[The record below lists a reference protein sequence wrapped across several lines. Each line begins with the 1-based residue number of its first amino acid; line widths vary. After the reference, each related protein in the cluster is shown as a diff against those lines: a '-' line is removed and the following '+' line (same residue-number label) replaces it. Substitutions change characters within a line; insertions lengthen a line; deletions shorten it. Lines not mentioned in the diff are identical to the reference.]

1 MAENLMMSTS
11 VPGSFL
17 RDYWYVGAWSDE
29 VTEKPLARTLLGE
42 SLVFYR
48 KPDGNVVALE
58 DRCAH
63 RRLPLSMGTVIGDTI
78 RCAYHGLVYD
88 PAGKCIKIPGQD
100 GVPALARVRSYPV
113 VERNAFVSVW
123 MGDPA
128 AADESAAISFPRLGD
143 PGWGHS
149 KVRLAVRAHYLLIID
164 NLLDLSHVA
173 YVHNSTIGNAPVAEN
188 AVVKTS
194 AANGTVR
201 ITREMVNVPAARTY
215 SEFGPYKGLFD
226 RWQFSEYMPPGY
238 FLINNGCAAPNSAN
252 GDDRRLHGP
261 GEWGFQV
268 YHCITPQDER
278 HTHQFW
284 AIAYANATIAPADRA
299 EFNRQHH
306 QVISEDV
313 AIYEAQ
319 QGALDASG
327 NGLCAEDV
335 RSSIV
340 IQADA
345 GLLQARRM
353 IARLRAVARI

>member
-1 MAENLMMSTS
+1 MGTS
-11 VPGSFL
+11 VPSSFL

-29 VTEKPLARTLLGE
+29 VTDKPLARTLLGD
-42 SLVFYR
+42 SIVFYR

-63 RRLPLSMGTVIGDTI
+63 RRLPLSMGSVIGETI
-78 RCAYHGLVYD
+78 QCAYHGLVYD
-88 PAGKCIKIPGQD
+88 PAGRCIKIPGQD
-100 GVPALARVRSYPV
+100 GVPAGARVRSYPV
-113 VERNAFVSVW
+113 VERNQFISVW
-123 MGDPA
+123 MGDA
-128 AADESAAISFPRLGD
+128 AKAEDTAAISFPRLGD
-143 PGWGHS
+143 PGWAHS
-149 KVRLAVRAHYLLIID
+149 KVRLEVGANNLLIID

-188 AVVKTS
+188 AVVKTT
-194 AANGTVR
+194 AGNGTVR
-201 ITREMVNVPAARTY
+201 ITREMVNVPVARTY
-215 SEFGPYKGLFD
+215 AEFGPYKRLFD
-226 RWQFSEYMPPGY
+226 RWQLSEYTPPGY
-238 FLINNGCAAPNSAN
+238 FLINNGCAPPNSAT
-252 GDDRRLHGP
+252 GDDSRLHGP

-284 AIAYANATIAPADRA
+284 AIAYANATIAPAARA

-306 QVISEDV
+306 QVIAEDV

-319 QGALDASG
+319 QCALDTSG
-327 NGLCAEDV
+327 DGVSAEDV
-335 RSSIV
+335 RSCIS

-353 IARLRAVARI
+353 IARLHESTRI